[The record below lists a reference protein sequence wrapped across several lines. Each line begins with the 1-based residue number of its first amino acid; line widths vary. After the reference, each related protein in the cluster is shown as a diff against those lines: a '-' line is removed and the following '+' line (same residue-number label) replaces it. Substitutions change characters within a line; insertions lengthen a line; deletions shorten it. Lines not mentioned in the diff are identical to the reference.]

1 MLVKILLYAMC
12 ISVALRARKEMEAD
26 EWFGRSRGF
35 QDGVGKAQGSRLQR
49 QTLSMAA
56 PWDVGVK
63 LWEGPGEDDSF

>member
-1 MLVKILLYAMC
+1 
-12 ISVALRARKEMEAD
+12 MEAD

-35 QDGVGKAQGSRLQR
+35 RDGVGKAQGSRLQR